1 MGSASRASPSTA
13 VQVLAFM
20 RLAATCGCNRLA
32 DFGDYQDFFA
42 LPSDQ
47 QLEAIQEYPLEAQ
60 VDIYLLNQRLFHR
73 MTFVG
78 EIAENRADI
87 VPILRRRLAAPESR
101 KAEWELTAETYDILF
116 LFSVMQA
123 DQSYEVAADPALMRL
138 LDQSASSLEDERF
151 RDQTLHFVET
161 IRTSG
166 ETRNGPFTK

>member
-1 MGSASRASPSTA
+1 M
-13 VQVLAFM
+13 
-20 RLAATCGCNRLA
+20 
-32 DFGDYQDFFA
+32 
-42 LPSDQ
+42 
-47 QLEAIQEYPLEAQ
+47 
-60 VDIYLLNQRLFHR
+60 
-73 MTFVG
+73 
-78 EIAENRADI
+78 
-87 VPILRRRLAAPESR
+87 
-101 KAEWELTAETYDILF
+101 TAETYDILF